1 RLGRNGAQ
9 LFPLLLLL
17 YPSVSCNFWLRT
29 AWDCLGTI
37 RDQLNLQDSTE
48 RRSAIKGILSN
59 PSSSC
64 RKPVL
69 LITAYSLTTE
79 NRSLLTHEEKALE
92 SAGGS
97 TAQRLVSVQ
106 PGPLV
111 RTEGSH
117 ATIWCNVTG
126 YREGVEQ
133 DFEWSMYLNTA
144 PDREIRIVSTAEA
157 NYAYAVYAQRVNAK
171 EIYVER
177 LSGDSALLHITK
189 LQAKDQ
195 GVFECYTPNTDGH
208 YLGTY
213 SARTNLTVIPDTLS
227 VTSTT
232 QTLSKVEGDTLLLSC
247 EVTRQTS
254 QHTHVAV
261 GWYVRSPDEPSAPPR
276 DLVTLTRDMV
286 LRPGTSYRQRLSSG
300 DVRLDKIS
308 STSYRLIIY
317 SLQPTDHGQY
327 YCEASEWIQDPDRSW
342 YAMTRKQS
350 DKTMVKVQ
358 PTDREFSIQLTTD
371 RRAYTAGEPL
381 ELRCTIEAQNV
392 AERYFSVSWVFSSS
406 SIAVVGP
413 SAVPVLGAN
422 YVQREAAGL
431 MTIRKESPAVHLLR
445 LQRLLP
451 EDAGKYICRVTERE
465 KTPTGEFIDR
475 SKRSRNVQITVTPLS
490 SNISV
495 SLTSNSS
502 EVMEGENIH
511 LTCSVHST
519 VGALS
524 IVWQWTNKDGSAPAV
539 DLASVDHY
547 GTVQPGSSFLE
558 RHSYGEVHAERIRS
572 DTFTLALN
580 NAFPTDEGEYR
591 CSATEW
597 IQSGSA
603 PDWEWQQIG
612 ESTATTAITVRSVE
626 SSFFVS
632 ASSRTPS
639 VTFGDSF
646 DLQCIVKSRHSPSIP
661 TSVTW
666 RFHPAEGGSELRDV
680 VTFTRDGTLQW
691 GEQVLGLGTR
701 TSVDRTRNNTNFR
714 LSVTR
719 AGRKESGMYQCAAV
733 LYRRNYDGSWKIIAN
748 RTSNLL
754 GINVLQPDCNVR
766 FSEKF
771 ANISFSKLR
780 MHKVNQSLQF
790 VEDSRVRLNCSIA
803 SQTSAE
809 SQHAVLWYARKGA
822 ATEPDELLLK
832 IERTGAF
839 EYGAYAEEERL
850 RSRVQCERLSP
861 SLYGLTLHR
870 AETSDSGTYY
880 CLVEEWLTDPD
891 GVWYRLARDSS
902 GFTHVVIKQ
911 PAVKLQVEETESN
924 ITVSEYGSVRLG
936 CSIPSQSTKDS
947 RFSVSWYVSRSER
960 EGERECVFSI
970 GHDAVFGNGNC
981 SPMEEPGHNSRL
993 QFERTTSDLYS
1004 LTIQRARPGDAGK
1017 YYCHVEEW
1025 LLNPRNAWYRLAT
1038 NNSGATIINV
1048 LEKVSTLQSV
1058 VCSNNSLFYF
1068 VFFYPFPIFGILL
1081 IAVLLVRYKSR
1092 SSSKNQEGKNGAPL
1106 LWIKEPHLSYSPT
1119 CLDPPALSLH
1129 PGSVE

>member
-1 RLGRNGAQ
+1 MDIKWLIIACV
-9 LFPLLLLL
+9 LF
-17 YPSVSCNFWLRT
+17 
-29 AWDCLGTI
+29 
-37 RDQLNLQDSTE
+37 
-48 RRSAIKGILSN
+48 
-59 PSSSC
+59 
-64 RKPVL
+64 
-69 LITAYSLTTE
+69 
-79 NRSLLTHEEKALE
+79 
-92 SAGGS
+92 GGS
-97 TAQRLVSVQ
+97 MAQRLVSVQ

-133 DFEWSMYLNTA
+133 DFEWSMYLDTA

-171 EIYVER
+171 EIYVQR

-227 VTSTT
+227 VTSPT
-232 QTLSKVEGDTLLLSC
+232 QTLAKVEGDTLLLSC

-254 QHTHVAV
+254 QHTHIAV
-261 GWYVRSPDEPSAPPR
+261 GWYMRSPDEPSAPPR

-300 DVRLDKIS
+300 DVRLDKTS
-308 STSYRLIIY
+308 STSYRLTIY
-317 SLQPTDHGQY
+317 SLQPSDQGQY

-342 YAMTRKQS
+342 YSMTRKQS

-358 PTDREFSIQLTTD
+358 PTDRDFSIQVTTD

-381 ELRCTIEAQNV
+381 ELRCTIDAQNV

-431 MTIRKESPAVHLLR
+431 MTIRKESPAVHLLK

-475 SKRSRNVQITVTPLS
+475 TKRSRNVQITVTPLS

-524 IVWQWTNKDGSAPAV
+524 IVWQWADKDGSAPAV
-539 DLASVDHY
+539 DLASVDRY
-547 GTVQPGSSFLE
+547 GTIQPGSSFLE

-646 DLQCIVKSRHSPSIP
+646 DLQCIVKSRHNPSIP

-666 RFHPAEGGSELRDV
+666 RFQPAEGGSELRDV

-719 AGRKESGMYQCAAV
+719 AGRKESGVYQCAAV
-733 LYRRNYDGSWKIIAN
+733 LYRRNYNGTWKIIAN

-754 GINVLQPDCNVR
+754 GINVLQPV
-766 FSEKF
+766 
-771 ANISFSKLR
+771 SKLR

-809 SQHAVLWYARKGA
+809 SQHTVLWYARKGA

-839 EYGAYAEEERL
+839 EYGVYAEEERL

-902 GFTHVVIKQ
+902 GSTHVVIKQ

-947 RFSVSWYVSRSER
+947 RFSVSWYVSRSEG
-960 EGERECVFSI
+960 EGEQECVFSI

>member
-1 RLGRNGAQ
+1 
-9 LFPLLLLL
+9 LL
-17 YPSVSCNFWLRT
+17 VSFIP
-29 AWDCLGTI
+29 AGT
-37 RDQLNLQDSTE
+37 
-48 RRSAIKGILSN
+48 
-59 PSSSC
+59 
-64 RKPVL
+64 
-69 LITAYSLTTE
+69 
-79 NRSLLTHEEKALE
+79 
-92 SAGGS
+92 S
-97 TAQRLVSVQ
+97 TAQRQVSVQ

-117 ATIWCNVTG
+117 VTIWCNVTG

-133 DFEWSMYLNTA
+133 DFEWSMYLDTA
-144 PDREIRIVSTAEA
+144 PDREIRIVSTAQA

-195 GVFECYTPNTDGH
+195 GIFECYTPNTDGQ

-227 VTSTT
+227 VTSAT
-232 QTLSKVEGDTLLLSC
+232 QTLSKVEGDTLLLNC

-261 GWYVRSPDEPSAPPR
+261 GWYVRSPDEPSAPAR

-300 DVRLDKIS
+300 DVRLDKTS
-308 STSYRLIIY
+308 STSYRLTIY
-317 SLQPTDHGQY
+317 SLQPTDQGQY

-350 DKTMVKVQ
+350 DKTVVKVQ
-358 PTDREFSIQLTTD
+358 PTDRDFSIQVTTD
-371 RRAYTAGEPL
+371 RRAFTAGEPL
-381 ELRCTIEAQNV
+381 ELRCTIDAQNV
-392 AERYFSVSWVFSSS
+392 AERFFSVSWVFSSS

-431 MTIRKESPAVHLLR
+431 MTIRKESPSVHLLK
-445 LQRLLP
+445 LQHLLP
-451 EDAGKYICRVTERE
+451 EDSGKYICRVTERE
-465 KTPTGEFIDR
+465 KTPTGEYIDR

-490 SNISV
+490 SNITV

-502 EVMEGENIH
+502 EVLEGEHIH

-519 VGALS
+519 VGVLS
-524 IVWQWTNKDGSAPAV
+524 IVWQWTDNDGSTPAV
-539 DLASVDHY
+539 DLALVDRY
-547 GTVQPGSSFLE
+547 GTMQPGSSYQE
-558 RHSYGEVHAERIRS
+558 RHSYGEVHAERTRM
-572 DTFTLALN
+572 DTFVLTLS
-580 NAFPTDEGEYR
+580 NAFPADEGQYR
-591 CSATEW
+591 CSITEW
-597 IQSGSA
+597 LQSGTA
-603 PDWEWQQIG
+603 PDWEWQTIG
-612 ESTATTAITVRSVE
+612 ENTATTAITVKSVE

-661 TSVTW
+661 ASVTW
-666 RFHPAEGGSELRDV
+666 RFQPSEGGSELRDV
-680 VTFTRDGTLQW
+680 VTFTHHGTLQW
-691 GEQVLGLGTR
+691 GEQTLGLGTR

-719 AGRKESGMYQCAAV
+719 AGRKESGTYQCAAV
-733 LYRRNYDGSWKIIAN
+733 LYRRNYDGTWKVIAN
-748 RTSNLL
+748 HTSNLL
-754 GINVLQPDCNVR
+754 GISVLQPV
-766 FSEKF
+766 
-771 ANISFSKLR
+771 SKLR

-809 SQHAVLWYARKGA
+809 SQHSVLWYARKGA

-839 EYGAYAEEERL
+839 EYGVYAEEERL

-880 CLVEEWLTDPD
+880 CLVEEWLMDPD
-891 GVWYRLARDSS
+891 GAWYRLARDSS
-902 GFTHVVIKQ
+902 GFTHVLIKQ
-911 PAVKLQVEETESN
+911 PAVKLQVEENESN
-924 ITVSEYGSVRLG
+924 ITVSEYESVRLG
-936 CSIPSQSTKDS
+936 CSISSQSSKDS
-947 RFSVSWYVSRSER
+947 RFSVSWYMSHSER

-970 GHDAVFGNGNC
+970 GHDSVFGNGNC

-993 QFERTTSDLYS
+993 QFERTLDVYS
-1004 LTIQRARPGDAGK
+1004 LTIQRARPADAGK

-1025 LLNPRNAWYRLAT
+1025 LLNPRNSWYRLT
-1038 NNSGATIINV
+1038 TKNSGATIVNV

-1092 SSSKNQEGKNGAPL
+1092 SSNKNQEGKNGAPL

>member
-1 RLGRNGAQ
+1 MDSKWLIIACV
-9 LFPLLLLL
+9 LF
-17 YPSVSCNFWLRT
+17 
-29 AWDCLGTI
+29 AGTSI
-37 RDQLNLQDSTE
+37 
-48 RRSAIKGILSN
+48 
-59 PSSSC
+59 
-64 RKPVL
+64 
-69 LITAYSLTTE
+69 
-79 NRSLLTHEEKALE
+79 
-92 SAGGS
+92 
-97 TAQRLVSVQ
+97 AQRLVSVQ
-106 PGPLV
+106 PGPMV

-117 ATIWCNVTG
+117 MTIWCNVTG

-133 DFEWSMYLNTA
+133 DFEWSIYLDTA
-144 PDREIRIVSTAEA
+144 PDREIRIVSTAQP
-157 NYAYAVYAQRVNAK
+157 NYAYAVYADRVNAK

-177 LSGDSALLHITK
+177 LSRDSALLHITK
-189 LQAKDQ
+189 LKAQDQ
-195 GVFECYTPNTDGH
+195 GVFECYTPNTDGQ
-208 YLGTY
+208 YLGIY

-227 VTSTT
+227 VTSAT
-232 QTLSKVEGDTLLLSC
+232 QTLSKVEGDTLMLSC

-254 QHTHVAV
+254 QHTHVALS
-261 GWYVRSPDEPSAPPR
+261 WHVRSPNEPSAPPR

-300 DVRLDKIS
+300 DVRLDKTS
-308 STSYRLIIY
+308 STSYRLTVY
-317 SLQPTDHGQY
+317 SLQPADQGQY

-358 PTDREFSIQLTTD
+358 PTDRDFSIQVTTD

-381 ELRCTIEAQNV
+381 ELRCTIDAQNV

-413 SAVPVLGAN
+413 SAVPVLGVN

-431 MTIRKESPAVHLLR
+431 LTIRKESPSVHLLK
-445 LQRLLP
+445 LQHLLP

-475 SKRSRNVQITVTPLS
+475 SKRSRNVQITVAPLS

-502 EVMEGENIH
+502 EVLEGEHIH

-524 IVWQWTNKDGSAPAV
+524 IVWQWADKDGSAPAV
-539 DLASVDHY
+539 DLASVDLY
-547 GTVQPGSSFLE
+547 GTIQPGSSYQE
-558 RHSYGEVHAERIRS
+558 RHSYGEVHVERIQS
-572 DTFTLALN
+572 DTFTLTLY
-580 NAFPTDEGEYR
+580 NAFPTDEGQYR

-597 IQSGSA
+597 LQSGGA
-603 PDWEWQQIG
+603 PAWTWQQIG
-612 ESTATTAITVRSVE
+612 ENTATTAVTVKSVG
-626 SSFFVS
+626 SSFFVL

-661 TSVTW
+661 ASVTW
-666 RFHPAEGGSELRDV
+666 RFTPVEGGSELRDV

-691 GEQVLGLGTR
+691 GEQTLGLGTR
-701 TSVDRTRNNTNFR
+701 TSVDRTGNNTNFR

-719 AGRKESGMYQCAAV
+719 AGRKESGTYQCAAA
-733 LYRRNYDGSWKIIAN
+733 LYRRNYNGTWKIIAN
-748 RTSNLL
+748 KTSNLL
-754 GINVLQPDCNVR
+754 GISVVQP
-766 FSEKF
+766 
-771 ANISFSKLR
+771 ASKLR

-790 VEDSRVRLNCSIA
+790 VEDSRVRLNCSVA
-803 SQTSAE
+803 SQTSNE
-809 SQHAVLWYARKGA
+809 SQHAVLWYARKGT

-832 IERTGAF
+832 IERTGVF

-902 GFTHVVIKQ
+902 GFTHVMIKQ
-911 PAVKLQVEETESN
+911 PAIKLQVEETESN
-924 ITVSEYGSVRLG
+924 ITVSEYGSFRLG
-936 CSIPSQSTKDS
+936 CSIPSQSSKDS
-947 RFSVSWYVSRSER
+947 RFSVSWYVSHSEQESER
-960 EGERECVFSI
+960 ECIFSI

-981 SPMEEPGHNSRL
+981 SPMEQPDHNSRL
-993 QFERTTSDLYS
+993 QFERPTSDVYS
-1004 LTIQRARPGDAGK
+1004 LTIQRVQPEDAGK

-1025 LLNPRNAWYRLAT
+1025 LLNPRNAWYRLTT
-1038 NNSGATIINV
+1038 NNSGATIVNV

-1092 SSSKNQEGKNGAPL
+1092 NSSKNQEGKNGAPL

>member
-1 RLGRNGAQ
+1 MH
-9 LFPLLLLL
+9 
-17 YPSVSCNFWLRT
+17 
-29 AWDCLGTI
+29 
-37 RDQLNLQDSTE
+37 QLNPAVCISL
-48 RRSAIKGILSN
+48 A
-59 PSSSC
+59 
-64 RKPVL
+64 VL
-69 LITAYSLTTE
+69 LST
-79 NRSLLTHEEKALE
+79 KV
-92 SAGGS
+92 AGS
-97 TAQRLVSVQ
+97 PSEL
-106 PGPLV
+106 
-111 RTEGSH
+111 
-117 ATIWCNVTG
+117 
-126 YREGVEQ
+126 
-133 DFEWSMYLNTA
+133 
-144 PDREIRIVSTAEA
+144 
-157 NYAYAVYAQRVNAK
+157 
-171 EIYVER
+171 
-177 LSGDSALLHITK
+177 
-189 LQAKDQ
+189 
-195 GVFECYTPNTDGH
+195 
-208 YLGTY
+208 
-213 SARTNLTVIPDTLS
+213 IPDTLS
-227 VTSTT
+227 VVSAT
-232 QTLSKVEGDTLLLSC
+232 QALSKVEGDTLLLNC

-254 QHTHVAV
+254 QHTHIAV
-261 GWYVRSPDEPSAPPR
+261 GWYVRSPDEPSGLPR

-300 DVRLDKIS
+300 DLRLDKTS
-308 STSYRLIIY
+308 STSYRLTIL

-327 YCEASEWIQDPDRSW
+327 FCEASEWIQDPDRSW

-350 DKTMVKVQ
+350 DKTTVKVQ
-358 PTDREFSIQLTTD
+358 PTDRDFSIQVTTD

-381 ELRCTIEAQNV
+381 ELRCTIDAQNV

-422 YVQREAAGL
+422 YVQREATGL
-431 MTIRKESPAVHLLR
+431 MTVRKESPSVHLLK
-445 LQRLLP
+445 LQHLLLD
-451 EDAGKYICRVTERE
+451 DAGKYICRVTERE
-465 KTPTGEFIDR
+465 KTPTGDFIDR
-475 SKRSRNVQITVTPLS
+475 SKRSRNVQISVTPLS
-490 SNISV
+490 SNISLT
-495 SLTSNSS
+495 LTSNSS
-502 EVMEGENIH
+502 EVLEGEHIH
-511 LTCSVHST
+511 LTCSVYST

-524 IVWQWTNKDGSAPAV
+524 IVWQWTDNDGSAPAV
-539 DLASVDHY
+539 DLASVDRF
-547 GTVQPGSSFLE
+547 GTVQPGSSYLE
-558 RHSYGEVHAERIRS
+558 RHSYGEVHVERIRS
-572 DTFTLALN
+572 DTFTLTLY
-580 NAFPTDEGEYR
+580 NAFPTDEGQYR

-597 IQSGSA
+597 LQSGSA

-612 ESTATTAITVRSVE
+612 ENAATTAITVKSVAGIRLLKIKGL
-626 SSFFVS
+626 FFQCSLVEDVRDKEPFITMKEQIAEQS
-632 ASSRTPS
+632 PNQLIHPDMKDMQEKSERTAHQHTP

-661 TSVTW
+661 ASVTW
-666 RFHPAEGGSELRDV
+666 RFQPAEGGSELKDV

-691 GEQVLGLGTR
+691 GEQNLGLGTR
-701 TSVDRTRNNTNFR
+701 TSVDRTGNNTNFR

-719 AGRKESGMYQCAAV
+719 AGRKESGTYQCAAV
-733 LYRRNYDGSWKIIAN
+733 LYRRNYDGTWKMIAN

-754 GINVLQPDCNVR
+754 GINVLQPGSGVLNM
-766 FSEKF
+766 FLIAFMMAAINQLHLSE
-771 ANISFSKLR
+771 
-780 MHKVNQSLQF
+780 F

-803 SQTSAE
+803 SQTSTE

-822 ATEPDELLLK
+822 ATEPTELLLK

-861 SLYGLTLHR
+861 SLYALTLHR
-870 AETSDSGTYY
+870 TETSDSGTYY

-891 GVWYRLARDSS
+891 GVWYRLARETS
-902 GFTHVVIKQ
+902 GLTNVVIKQ
-911 PAVKLQVEETESN
+911 PAVKLQVEEIESN
-924 ITVSEYGSVRLG
+924 VTVSEYGSVRLG
-936 CSIPSQSTKDS
+936 CSIPSQSSKDS
-947 RFSVSWYVSRSER
+947 RFSVSWYMSRSAG
-960 EGERECVFSI
+960 EGKRECVFSI

-993 QFERTTSDLYS
+993 QFERTTSDVYS

-1038 NNSGATIINV
+1038 NNSGATVVSV

-1058 VCSNNSLFYF
+1058 VCSNSSLFYF